1 MVIVC
6 MNTLILYM
14 IKMSLK
20 IFNVK
25 TLIKVRQSYNIGDI
39 VAFSIKSVII
49 CVMIKNISLYEE
61 RVFMEELSLKSGRS
75 VLSDRRIQ
83 KMKHIFYGFLIC
95 VFIIVLR
102 LFYLQIESCAFL
114 RRMGEHNFL
123 RTEVVP
129 PLRGNFLDC
138 NNVLLAANRPVFDLY
153 WQGKGSSLLQ
163 PYHYELLR
171 KVGFIAGSDL
181 LRPEVIQS
189 VHYAEQNMRRTLL
202 ARDISFEALC
212 QMSEQ
217 CPYVSN
223 IFVENRFK
231 RVYPFKSFA
240 SHVLGYLNRIENCGK
255 SGLEL
260 LFENQLQGESGHITR
275 ITNSRG
281 KSLSCKEF
289 KHAKAGDNIQLT
301 IDFQIQQLAETLL
314 DPGQVGCVVVSDAET
329 GAIRAMA
336 SFPSFDPNFFLG
348 TITQQRWKEEMIANN
363 PMLNRVCS
371 AEYPPAS
378 VFKIVTFAAGLEEDL
393 MQESSEV
400 VCKGYVNFCGRNY
413 YCIRHSGHGKLCMKD
428 AFAKSCNIQCF
439 EIAKKIKIDKLA
451 DYAACFGLGQKTNF
465 LLPEKRGL
473 VPTSSW
479 KKENKGESWWRG
491 ETLSASIGQSYL
503 LATPL
508 QISRLVNS
516 ICTGYLVKPRLLE
529 TEPIER
535 EKLRLA
541 ESTRTFLRESMK
553 EAVNSG
559 TGWRLRSLKNFD
571 TYVKTGTAQTC
582 GLLKE
587 ITSARQLEHAWLIS
601 FFSYK
606 GGRPL
611 SLVILIENV
620 GSSLPAIVATKKF
633 LQGYERIIEMQKS
646 V

>member
-1 MVIVC
+1 MTV
-6 MNTLILYM
+6 
-14 IKMSLK
+14 
-20 IFNVK
+20 
-25 TLIKVRQSYNIGDI
+25 
-39 VAFSIKSVII
+39 
-49 CVMIKNISLYEE
+49 
-61 RVFMEELSLKSGRS
+61 EELSLKSGRS
-75 VLSDRRIQ
+75 VQSDRRIQ
-83 KMKHIFYGFLIC
+83 KMKHIFYGFLAC
-95 VFIIVLR
+95 VFIISLR
-102 LFYLQIESCAFL
+102 LFYLQVENSTFL
-114 RRMGEHNFL
+114 RRMGENNFL

-129 PLRGNFLDC
+129 PLRGSFLDC
-138 NNVLLAANRPVFDLY
+138 NNILLAANRPVFDLY
-153 WQGKGSSLLQ
+153 WQGKGSSPLQ

-171 KVGFIAGSDL
+171 KVGFIAGTDL

-189 VHYAEQNMRRTLL
+189 IHYAEQNMRRVLL
-202 ARDISFEALC
+202 ARDISFEVLC

-240 SHVLGYLNRIENCGK
+240 SHVLGYLSRIENCGK

-260 LFENQLQGESGHITR
+260 LFDEQLQGESGHVTR
-275 ITNSRG
+275 VTNSRG
-281 KSLSCKEF
+281 KPLACKEF

-301 IDFQIQQLAETLL
+301 IDFQLQQLAETLL
-314 DPGQVGCVVVSDAET
+314 ESDQAGCVVVADPET
-329 GAIRAMA
+329 GAVRAMA
-336 SFPSFDPNFFLG
+336 SFPAFDPNFFLSS
-348 TITQQRWKEEMIANN
+348 ITPARWQEEMITNN
-363 PMLNRVCS
+363 PLLNRVCS

-378 VFKIVTFAAGLEEDL
+378 VFKIVTFAAGLEEGL
-393 MQESSEV
+393 IQESTEV
-400 VCKGYVNFCGRNY
+400 ICKGYVNFYGRNY
-413 YCIRHSGHGKLCMKD
+413 YCIRHSGHGRLCMKD

-451 DYAACFGLGQKTNF
+451 AYAACFGLGQKTNF
-465 LLPEKRGL
+465 LLPEKSGL
-473 VPTSSW
+473 VPTTSW
-479 KKENKGESWWRG
+479 KKMAKGESWWRG

-516 ICTGYLVKPRLLE
+516 ICTGYLVKPRLIE
-529 TEPIER
+529 SEPVER

-553 EAVNSG
+553 EAVDSG

-582 GLLKE
+582 ALSRE
-587 ITSARQLEHAWLIS
+587 VTSARQLEHAWLIS

-606 GGRPL
+606 GGKPL

-620 GSSLPAIVATKKF
+620 GSSGPAIVATKKF
-633 LQGYERIIEMQKS
+633 LQGYERIMEQRAAS
-646 V
+646 TA